1 MLRHNET
8 QVVFARR
15 LEWTQGRLATVLGRL
30 EHSEVEWETA
40 EALAKVVGYELRLV
54 KKEQGK

>member
-30 EHSEVEWETA
+30 EKTSVDWPTA
-40 EALAKVVGYELRLV
+40 EKLANVVGYELRLEKV
-54 KKEQGK
+54 RQK